1 MRPDERRERVGHRST
16 EPDRTYR
23 VSGMSQARF
32 AMSMAPRRVVGCGKA
47 RVGGASVVR
56 GPSPPLGLDICVGS
70 LLYGCL
76 RPAGAAARKVAAPS
90 LAQLARSQIQLD
102 LWIAGSGGG
111 GSFFTIV
118 LCHCRHAVAGCKAAE
133 RQINAAHGRK
143 LVAPAP
149 LQLRWKSMLVN
160 HVKYDA
166 TRVTGTVSGTSRQ

>member
-32 AMSMAPRRVVGCGKA
+32 AMSMAPRLA
-47 RVGGASVVR
+47 R
-56 GPSPPLGLDICVGS
+56 CVGS

-76 RPAGAAARKVAAPS
+76 RPAGAAARKGGRPASSAARTVSNPAGPLDS
-90 LAQLARSQIQLD
+90 RVRWWWQLLYDSP
-102 LWIAGSGGG
+102 
-111 GSFFTIV
+111 V
-118 LCHCRHAVAGCKAAE
+118 HCRHAVAGCKAAE

-149 LQLRWKSMLVN
+149 VQLRWKSMLVN

>member
-1 MRPDERRERVGHRST
+1 MWAPSCTGACGRQVPQRAKVT
-16 EPDRTYR
+16 
-23 VSGMSQARF
+23 
-32 AMSMAPRRVVGCGKA
+32 APR
-47 RVGGASVVR
+47 
-56 GPSPPLGLDICVGS
+56 
-70 LLYGCL
+70 
-76 RPAGAAARKVAAPS
+76 

-111 GSFFTIV
+111 GSFFKIV